1 MLVFGVFFCNNLII
15 KSKAI
20 NKKLVFVISIIIKK
34 EQKNDYEDFNKYNI
48 GGCIVIVCVDIY
60 VFLAAQRVFTV
71 LRYNLSPRVAFGDSG
86 ANFERFYTLDYF
98 FFNFKILHKF
108 KKTYY
113 FR

>member
-1 MLVFGVFFCNNLII
+1 MIMKILI
-15 KSKAI
+15 
-20 NKKLVFVISIIIKK
+20 NIILA
-34 EQKNDYEDFNKYNI
+34 
-48 GGCIVIVCVDIY
+48 VVLWLCVLIY
-60 VFLAAQRVFTV
+60 MFFLAAQRVFTV